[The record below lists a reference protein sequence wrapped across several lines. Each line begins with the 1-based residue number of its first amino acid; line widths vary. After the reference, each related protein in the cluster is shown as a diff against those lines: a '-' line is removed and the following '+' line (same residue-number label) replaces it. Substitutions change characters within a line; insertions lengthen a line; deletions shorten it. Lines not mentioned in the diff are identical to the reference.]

1 MRQLIWQ
8 VIELPI
14 KSKYTRPEIVAGDLN
29 TPITFFEYQPSK
41 GPDPGEEEKTEL
53 YNCTCLV
60 YNPSSKDRE
69 ILSGKGTK
77 KAVTIKIRDP
87 YTDYLPNNG
96 HKVVLDDF
104 RYKDDVWDVV
114 DYAPDVEN
122 NDFLKII
129 LGVTS

>member
-1 MRQLIWQ
+1 MAIN
-8 VIELPI
+8 PNY
-14 KSKYTRPEIVAGDLN
+14 KKPEIVAGDLN
-29 TPITFFEYQPSK
+29 TPVTFFEFKPAS
-41 GPDPGEEEKTEL
+41 GPEPGESTKKEL
-53 YNCTCLV
+53 YFCTCLV

-69 ILSGKGTK
+69 ILSGNGTK

-87 YTDYLPNNG
+87 YTDYLPDNA

-104 RYKDDVWDVV
+104 RYKDDVWDIV
-114 DYAPDVEN
+114 DFAPDVEN

>member
-1 MRQLIWQ
+1 MIK
-8 VIELPI
+8 LPI
-14 KSKYTRPEIVAGDLN
+14 KTKYERPEIVAGDLN
-29 TPITFFEYQPSK
+29 TPVTFFEVKPND
-41 GPDPGEEEKTEL
+41 GPEPGEQENKKL
-53 YNCTCLV
+53 YYCTCLV
-60 YNPSSKDRE
+60 YNPSSKDRD

-87 YTDYLPNNG
+87 YTDYLPDNA

-104 RYKDDVWDVV
+104 RYKDDVWDIV
-114 DYAPDVEN
+114 DFAPDVEN